1 MKSVKSDRP
10 SPGILIGGVVT
21 TCLVFA
27 SVWMIFFVAPTEA
40 TMGDVQRIVYVHV
53 PIAWCGLAGCVVMGV
68 SSALF
73 LVRRNLEWDY
83 RSQAAGEIGW
93 LCSTLTL
100 ATGSAWAHEA
110 WGTWWTWEPRLT
122 LSLVLWIIYAG
133 LFLVRSSIEDPYRRA
148 RIVGVLS
155 IMGMS
160 DVPMVLMATRWFR
173 GVHPIAP
180 EMEPRMKLVMWLS
193 VISFTALFI
202 LLAAVRRRQLE
213 TTERVTQLEIA
224 DWSASAALQ
233 S

>member
-1 MKSVKSDRP
+1 
-10 SPGILIGGVVT
+10 
-21 TCLVFA
+21 
-27 SVWMIFFVAPTEA
+27 MIFFYAPTEA
-40 TMGDVQRIVYVHV
+40 TMGDVQRIVYIHV
-53 PIAWCGLAGCVVMGV
+53 PIAWCGLAGCVAMGI

-73 LVRRNLEWDY
+73 LVGRNLEWDY
-83 RSQAAGEIGW
+83 RSQAAGEVGW
-93 LCSTLTL
+93 LASTLTL

-155 IMGMS
+155 IVGMS

-180 EMEPRMKLVMWLS
+180 EMEPRMKLVLWFS
-193 VISFTALFI
+193 VVSFTALFV
-202 LLAAVRRRQLE
+202 LLAVVRRRQLE
-213 TTERVTQLEIA
+213 TSERVTQLEVV
-224 DWSASAALQ
+224 DWSTSAASQ

>member
-1 MKSVKSDRP
+1 MKSLASDRL
-10 SPGILIGGVVT
+10 SPGSLAAGILT

-40 TMGDVQRIVYVHV
+40 TMGDVQRIVYIHV

-68 SSALF
+68 SSAMF
-73 LVRRNLEWDY
+73 LVRRQLIWDY

-122 LSLVLWIIYAG
+122 LSLVLWMIYAG
-133 LFLVRSSIEDPYRRA
+133 LFLVRSSIEDPDRRA

-155 IMGMS
+155 IVGMS

-173 GVHPIAP
+173 GVHPITP
-180 EMEPRMKLVMWLS
+180 EMDPRMKLVLWIS
-193 VISFTALFI
+193 VVSFTALFI
-202 LLAAVRRRQLE
+202 SLGAVRRRQLE
-213 TTERVTQLEIA
+213 TAEGIAQLEIA
-224 DWSASAALQ
+224 DWSAPAVS
-233 S
+233 ST